1 MFITNEILYKYAP
14 DVVYASFED
23 DMKLIITLMISNNVS
38 MIPIIPGGKK
48 NLALIRRKTI
58 WKYMVENQQEIP
70 GLDEIKEEPLPA
82 AKLGDALDDT
92 LEKIRSNSAV
102 LFADRDG
109 VFRKILT
116 PRSVSESLYDYS
128 KRFVKINNLENK
140 LKELI
145 NGLSIESVKAC
156 LTSAYNKRAEGEGVE
171 KRVPDLDS
179 LTMEDYKVIF
189 NKLWDS
195 FSSLQHL
202 DKSSIIILLEKSR
215 DYRNDVMHFRITGHD
230 TEETNPCELMLKILP
245 HT

>member
-128 KRFVKINNLENK
+128 KRFVNINDNQP
-140 LKELI
+140 I
-145 NGLSIESVKAC
+145 S
-156 LTSAYNKRAEGEGVE
+156 
-171 KRVPDLDS
+171 
-179 LTMEDYKVIF
+179 
-189 NKLWDS
+189 
-195 FSSLQHL
+195 
-202 DKSSIIILLEKSR
+202 
-215 DYRNDVMHFRITGHD
+215 
-230 TEETNPCELMLKILP
+230 
-245 HT
+245 

>member
-202 DKSSIIILLEKSR
+202 DKSTVTKLLEETR
-215 DYRNDVMHFRITGHD
+215 IYRNDVMHFRLTD
-230 TEETNPCELMLKILP
+230 EVTEETNPCDLVLKILP